1 MNEHYDY
8 CDLGYG
14 VSLISPCGKTIFLQ
28 GEAESQ
34 FLDDLEI
41 VDELWESE
49 GNPTPS
55 ILDAHEDHIELV
67 IGPYFD

>member
-14 VSLISPCGKTIFLQ
+14 VSLISPCGKTVFLQ
-28 GEAESQ
+28 GDDACQ
-34 FLDDLEI
+34 FIDDTI
-41 VDELWESE
+41 SVDELWESE
-49 GNPTPS
+49 GNPNPS
-55 ILDAHEDHIELV
+55 IFDSQEDHIDLV